1 MSTDPAFPYIQL
13 CISSMALS
21 NDVEFFP
28 VWQQLGEKPAKNC
41 LEHMQV
47 KEQKEHKSLFRA
59 GEPIHGGLQPLRS
72 ITTTSTI
79 SMTTT

>member
-1 MSTDPAFPYIQL
+1 MSTSSSRKLSDKAQTSNKLRAILGQMSTDPAFPYIQL

-47 KEQKEHKSLFRA
+47 KEQ
-59 GEPIHGGLQPLRS
+59 
-72 ITTTSTI
+72 
-79 SMTTT
+79 